1 MKIPEDGWSYKHRK
15 GVNVKTLLW
24 VFNSVKHESREQD
37 IKFRH
42 TDQDKLQSFLH
53 MQIHFW
59 RFNRLWDQL
68 IKAGYGRANLKNV
81 LVLAGT
87 TLDQKKIMENI
98 RNASALG
105 TNQWLLKAHE
115 KHSQFYI
122 VQSCESL
129 LREHQATIEN
139 VHLDCQFYTW
149 RPGAVLSRDR
159 QKISRTEE
167 HPISESLQALLHNIH
182 ESHQHLALD
191 IRVYAPWE
199 SELIRVQE
207 KFQGRLLFVSVLL
220 KKYKF
225 RFDEFEKTNGRE
237 WEFADPTMSHRGLR
251 IAVDASK
258 LKQEVFDVSVKEAEL
273 ELKVWLKELLSVV
286 EKDGNEALIE
296 ELFRVAIRSD
306 LLNEEALFS
315 AEFTLDAVQYGL
327 GLLTKPKNVT
337 DGKFGQ
343 AWMSEILLRETV
355 FEHFSKTRHAQWEV
369 SLTKE
374 LLTRTDS
381 TASFGKALEYY
392 VAYVS
397 WSRLNIFLPRL

>member
-1 MKIPEDGWSYKHRK
+1 M
-15 GVNVKTLLW
+15 
-24 VFNSVKHESREQD
+24 
-37 IKFRH
+37 
-42 TDQDKLQSFLH
+42 
-53 MQIHFW
+53 
-59 RFNRLWDQL
+59 
-68 IKAGYGRANLKNV
+68 
-81 LVLAGT
+81 
-87 TLDQKKIMENI
+87 
-98 RNASALG
+98 
-105 TNQWLLKAHE
+105 
-115 KHSQFYI
+115 
-122 VQSCESL
+122 
-129 LREHQATIEN
+129 
-139 VHLDCQFYTW
+139 
-149 RPGAVLSRDR
+149 
-159 QKISRTEE
+159 
-167 HPISESLQALLHNIH
+167 
-182 ESHQHLALD
+182 
-191 IRVYAPWE
+191 
-199 SELIRVQE
+199 
-207 KFQGRLLFVSVLL
+207 
-220 KKYKF
+220 
-225 RFDEFEKTNGRE
+225 
-237 WEFADPTMSHRGLR
+237 
-251 IAVDASK
+251 
-258 LKQEVFDVSVKEAEL
+258 
-273 ELKVWLKELLSVV
+273 V